1 MQFPVWQCVNSLY
14 EDIGDYLDD
23 TYSLHDDY
31 TGHWFD
37 LDKEGFIQIVNTILY
52 MMIEKRHICLYW
64 QLFNNC
70 YFNHLDV
77 PVPIDYFVCH
87 HGIGLFD
94 NITDL
99 INHFSVQ
106 QRPKTNNVIN
116 C

>member
-1 MQFPVWQCVNSLY
+1 MNP
-14 EDIGDYLDD
+14 
-23 TYSLHDDY
+23 
-31 TGHWFD
+31 
-37 LDKEGFIQIVNTILY
+37 Y
-52 MMIEKRHICLYW
+52 MMIEKRHICLCW